1 MSFHDKGLDSSFLPV
16 GSPFPLSVCLNT
28 FNPDHRERIWKRD
41 LKQGKSKYRMVHTV
55 CGGRREGGFL
65 QSILNRLY
73 LPSEEFEL
81 SHSRQIITQ
90 IHFPRIYKVHF

>member
-1 MSFHDKGLDSSFLPV
+1 
-16 GSPFPLSVCLNT
+16 
-28 FNPDHRERIWKRD
+28 
-41 LKQGKSKYRMVHTV
+41 MVHTV

-65 QSILNRLY
+65 QGILNRLY

-90 IHFPRIYKVHF
+90 IHFPRIYKVHFYKVQRGLRTFSGLLPFLFLLRNLGIDVNDRVLINGPLKRL